1 MNDIDKFKAELTCMF
16 AEVGREIG
24 QKLHCMVSAELEMHR
39 QQIALLES
47 LISNKGCETITNSGD
62 NPAI

>member
-1 MNDIDKFKAELTCMF
+1 MTDVEKFKAELTCIF

-24 QKLHCMVSAELEMHR
+24 EKLHCLVSAELEMHR

-47 LISNKGCETITNSGD
+47 LVSGSGCTTITNPGD
-62 NPAI
+62 NPAE